1 MKKFFTVVAM
11 MLFPLAVFRWG
22 MWGLIEN
29 TYHTGETL
37 HALALLLASIVFIAL
52 WEGLAFRAWILPLFG
67 RAVSHSVYGGNY
79 SADDDPLVV
88 LSKNIRHMK
97 DASLLPELEACV
109 RQDAARARGWTELA
123 DIHLSV
129 FHSSREAVRVLEQ
142 GAAYARP
149 EDAAMLLYRAAGILD
164 TRLHD
169 SAGAAEMYRTAA
181 RRYPATIY
189 GRKAAAKA

>member
-1 MKKFFTVVAM
+1 MKKFFTVVVM
-11 MLFPLAVFRWG
+11 MLFPPVVFRWG
-22 MWGLIEN
+22 MWGVIEN
-29 TYHTGETL
+29 TYHSGETMQ
-37 HALALLLASIVFIAL
+37 ALGLLLASVAFIAL

-79 SADDDPLVV
+79 SADDDMLVV
-88 LSKNIRHMK
+88 ISQNIRHMK

-109 RQDAARARGWTELA
+109 QQDSARTRGWTELA
-123 DIHLSV
+123 DIHQSV
-129 FHSSREAVRVLEQ
+129 FHCPQEAVRVLAQ
-142 GAAYARP
+142 GADYVCP

-164 TRLHD
+164 TCMYD

-181 RRYPATIY
+181 RRYPATVY